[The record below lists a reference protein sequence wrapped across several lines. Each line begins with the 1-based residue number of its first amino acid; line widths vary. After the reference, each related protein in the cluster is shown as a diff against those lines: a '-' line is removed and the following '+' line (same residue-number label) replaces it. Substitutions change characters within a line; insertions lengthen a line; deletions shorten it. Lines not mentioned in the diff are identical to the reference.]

1 MKTKIKNTGGETK
14 VVTIVSREEVTLEP
28 GEEIEIYGDIEL
40 E

>member
-1 MKTKIKNTGGETK
+1 MKTKIKNKGPDTK
-14 VVTIVSREEVTLEP
+14 TVTIVTREEVVLEP